1 METPTNFFTQKN
13 ASEFNCYDCDFK
25 CCKHSDMLRHLDT
38 LKHKRLTNANAGLTK
53 KTPEL
58 YFCICGSKY
67 KHMPSLCKHKR
78 VCIEVKKQNIF
89 TEIYNNNHNNNN
101 NNNNDTVDMLK
112 NENKEIMEMLKQQL
126 NENTEFR
133 KQIVDM
139 MSKQQ
144 DTISTLASK
153 AGGGGCNITNNNSHN
168 KTFNLNVFLNETCK
182 DAINMTDF
190 VNSIQVQIQD
200 LENTGRLGYVEGITK
215 IFLEN
220 LNGLN
225 RHCRPIHCSD
235 LKREIIYI
243 KDNNEWTKE
252 DEDKIVLQ
260 RAIKEV
266 ANKNMKQISDW
277 VKEHPDCYDA
287 TSKMNDTYLKIVS
300 NAMSGASKDEQIHNI
315 HSIIKNLAKEA
326 VIYK

>member
-1 METPTNFFTQKN
+1 METDGNICQPKLCSKFMCEICDYYTSKKSSYLNHIDSKRHNFNALETNGNKIMPLC
-13 ASEFNCYDCDFK
+13 SKKYSCDTCDK
-25 CCKHSDMLRHLDT
+25 QYAERSGLW
-38 LKHKRLTNANAGLTK
+38 KHKK
-53 KTPEL
+53 
-58 YFCICGSKY
+58 
-67 KHMPSLCKHKR
+67 
-78 VCIEVKKQNIF
+78 VCSEIKKQ
-89 TEIYNNNHNNNN
+89 TMDSSHNNEV
-101 NNNNDTVDMLK
+101 VDMLK

-133 KQIVDM
+133 KQIVDI
-139 MSKQQ
+139 MSKQHE
-144 DTISTLASK
+144 TISTLASK
-153 AGGGGCNITNNNSHN
+153 AGGGGGNITNNNSHN

-200 LENTGRLGYVEGITK
+200 LENTGKLGYVEGITK
-215 IFLEN
+215 IFLQN

-243 KDNNEWTKE
+243 KDNNQWTKE

-300 NAMSGASKDEQIHNI
+300 NAMSGASKDEQLHNI
-315 HSIIKNLAKEA
+315 HSIIKNLAKEV